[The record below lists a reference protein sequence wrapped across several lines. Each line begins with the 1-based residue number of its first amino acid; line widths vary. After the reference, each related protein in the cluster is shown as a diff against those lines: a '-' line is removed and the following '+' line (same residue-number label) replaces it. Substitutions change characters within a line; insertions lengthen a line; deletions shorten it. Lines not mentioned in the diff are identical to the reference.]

1 MECLTNCSN
10 CGKQLVRPDYTSACI
25 TVKHSFCDIKCRT
38 EFGRKEVLK
47 EMIGKKFGYLTV
59 VEYVGVN
66 RTGNNMCRVI
76 CDCGEEA
83 VFPLTLIKTSRRKKC
98 CKKCD
103 IDKED
108 KANRRIA
115 KVKIDKKDRITTSVR
130 NFIRELDDGTKQ
142 YVDKIAVAYRLKK
155 DDVREILSGKK
166 D

>member
-66 RTGNNMCRVI
+66 RTGNNMCRAI

-83 VFPLTLIKTSRRKKC
+83 VFPLTLIKTGRRKKC

-115 KVKIDKKDRITTSVR
+115 KVKIDKKDRITNNVR
-130 NFIRELDDGTKQ
+130 VFIRSNNDCSDGYIKKIMKFYRLDKQ
-142 YVDKIAVAYRLKK
+142 EVLDILVDKN
-155 DDVREILSGKK
+155 
-166 D
+166 